1 MRRTSR
7 FALPFGLLALAACSN
22 APDRLKPASEIDGA
36 AQAELAAAPAP
47 EQAIADWDRAIAA
60 LQPGSEEYL
69 DDQLYIDRARF
80 ATNQAL
86 AELLWDRPA
95 EARQRYID
103 ALQQLQA
110 DVGRH
115 KAEAQSLNDTIQTV
129 GALAGMATA
138 LAGGI
143 LAGQADSPIEGQ
155 QLASMTGQLSDTILG
170 ISAVDWGGVERIQGQ
185 ELGELEVDF
194 IRMPFFAHY
203 HELASIGRLVSA
215 SGEGIASCTAS
226 LVGER
231 LALTNAHCV
240 HDRVRLRSPSELR
253 LNFDKLVGQRRADAE
268 AGGYWVSESVGVTRI
283 QVSPPYEPSLDGRQ
297 SDLDCGRDWAI
308 LELDSHPVGLDHL
321 EVLDGAEFRSSPV
334 PGVYRDDQ
342 LLGDRLV
349 VAGYSGDLN
358 EGRLITMDYGCPILG
373 TGDAVEY
380 KCATFSGSSGSPILL
395 ANGPYRLTHVVG
407 VNACGSSGRT
417 AQSWRNYR
425 TREDVVGTANG
436 TPVERFTEPLARL
449 RQATGTSYAPSG
461 LGAAVP
467 VAGPATPTS

>member
-1 MRRTSR
+1 M
-7 FALPFGLLALAACSN
+7 
-22 APDRLKPASEIDGA
+22 
-36 AQAELAAAPAP
+36 Q
-47 EQAIADWDRAIAA
+47 
-60 LQPGSEEYL
+60 
-69 DDQLYIDRARF
+69 
-80 ATNQAL
+80 
-86 AELLWDRPA
+86 
-95 EARQRYID
+95 
-103 ALQQLQA
+103 
-110 DVGRH
+110 RH
-115 KAEAQSLNDTIQTV
+115 KAEAESLNEAIQTV
-129 GALAGMATA
+129 GTLAGVATA

-143 LAGQADSPIEGQ
+143 LAGQAESPIEGQ
-155 QLASMTGQLSDTILG
+155 QLASMAGQLSETIVE
-170 ISAVDWGGVERIQGQ
+170 ISAIDWGGVERIQGQ

-240 HDRVRLRSPSELR
+240 HDHKGRLRSPAELR
-253 LNFDKLVGQRRADAE
+253 LNFDKLVGQRRADVE
-268 AGGYWVSESVGVTRI
+268 AGGYWVSDSVAVARI
-283 QVSPPYEPSLDGRQ
+283 NVSPTYQASGGETQSLA
-297 SDLDCGRDWAI
+297 DCGRDWAV
-308 LELDSHPVGLDHL
+308 LELDAHPAGLDHL

-334 PGVYRDDQ
+334 PGVYRGDE
-342 LLGDRLV
+342 LVGDRLV

-436 TPVERFTEPLARL
+436 TPSERFAEPLERL

-461 LGAAVP
+461 LGATVP

>member
-1 MRRTSR
+1 MRPR
-7 FALPFGLLALAACSN
+7 FALPFAFLALAACSTG
-22 APDRLKPASEIDGA
+22 PDRLKPASEIDGA
-36 AQAELAAAPAP
+36 ARAELEAAVAP
-47 EQAIADWDRAIAA
+47 EPAIADWDRAIAA
-60 LQPGSEEYL
+60 LQPGTGDYL

-86 AELLWDRPA
+86 AELLWDRPVD
-95 EARQRYID
+95 ARQRYID
-103 ALQQLQA
+103 ALAQLQA
-110 DVGRH
+110 DVERH
-115 KAEAQSLNDTIQTV
+115 KAEAQATNETIQTV
-129 GALAGMATA
+129 GALAGLATA

-155 QLASMTGQLSDTILG
+155 QLASMTGQLSETIVE
-170 ISAVDWGGVERIQGQ
+170 ISAIDWGGVERIEGQ
-185 ELGELEVDF
+185 DLGELDVDF

-203 HELASIGRLVSA
+203 HELASIGRLVA
-215 SGEGIASCTAS
+215 TSGQKISSCTAS

-240 HDRVRLRSPSELR
+240 HDHDGRLRSPAELR
-253 LNFDKLVGQRRADAE
+253 LNFDKLVGHRRAAAE
-268 AGGYWVSESVGVTRI
+268 AAGYWVSESVDVARI
-283 QVSPPYEPSLDGRQ
+283 NVSPTYEASAGATASLV
-297 SDLDCGRDWAI
+297 DCGRDWAI
-308 LELDSHPVGLDHL
+308 LELDSHPLGLDYL
-321 EVLDGAEFRSSPV
+321 EVLDGVEFRTAPV
-334 PGVYRDDQ
+334 PGVYRGGE
-342 LLGDRLV
+342 LVGDRLV

-358 EGRLITMDYGCPILG
+358 GGRLITMDYGCPILAAG
-373 TGDAVEY
+373 EWVDY

-425 TREDVVGTANG
+425 TREDVVGAASG
-436 TPVERFTEPLARL
+436 TPSERFVEPLTRL

-467 VAGPATPTS
+467 VAGSATPTS